1 MTPVL
6 LFVDLV
12 AKVSNSGVKCP
23 LTDSPGP
30 VKSKRPTPD
39 NQLGMS
45 RVNKQTVNVHT
56 HYIRCEHCSPEWLP
70 PTGERQVILSTQQ
83 VSEGVPTLRYWSG
96 GVRGLGRG
104 EGSLD

>member
-1 MTPVL
+1 MSTHR
-6 LFVDLV
+6 F
-12 AKVSNSGVKCP
+12 
-23 LTDSPGP
+23 PGP

-96 GVRGLGRG
+96 GERAREGG
-104 EGSLD
+104 GSLCKFSRVQGDIVH

>member
-96 GVRGLGRG
+96 G
-104 EGSLD
+104 

>member
-70 PTGERQVILSTQQ
+70 PTGEKAGNLIYTAGVRGGTNTTIL
-83 VSEGVPTLRYWSG
+83 VR

>member
-30 VKSKRPTPD
+30 VKSNRPTPD

-83 VSEGVPTLRYWSG
+83 VSEVGTKTTILVRV
-96 GVRGLGRG
+96 VRGLGRG
-104 EGSLD
+104 RGVIG

>member
-1 MTPVL
+1 
-6 LFVDLV
+6 
-12 AKVSNSGVKCP
+12 
-23 LTDSPGP
+23 
-30 VKSKRPTPD
+30 
-39 NQLGMS
+39 MS

-96 GVRGLGRG
+96 GERAG
-104 EGSLD
+104 EGGGIIGLSSAGCKEILFIKREVILLSKGCGLDEAWILRHS